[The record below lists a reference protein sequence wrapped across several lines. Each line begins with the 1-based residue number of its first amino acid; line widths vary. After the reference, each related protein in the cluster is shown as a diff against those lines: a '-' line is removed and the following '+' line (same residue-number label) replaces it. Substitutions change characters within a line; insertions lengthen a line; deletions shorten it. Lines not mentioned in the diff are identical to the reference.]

1 MSTLERGGNNRSC
14 QKRCRKSKKEKLQH
28 GGLAGRWQIW
38 IFPIVDLQVFHCMDL
53 HCGGEPA
60 RVLLSGCPPV
70 KGLTVQEKRRWELR
84 QKLTVERFQADSNLI
99 FRWFLIGDN
108 SARSDWNL
116 PERDALTPPGESL
129 VTILCICAGFHVL
142 VLTSYFLAAVTILS
156 LERNKKLLTS
166 LSAKRHNAITC
177 WSEGSKFTQ

>member
-1 MSTLERGGNNRSC
+1 M
-14 QKRCRKSKKEKLQH
+14 QSKVY
-28 GGLAGRWQIW
+28 AFNW
-38 IFPIVDLQVFHCMDL
+38 IRALFFKGQSRPPSLDCV
-53 HCGGEPA
+53 A
-60 RVLLSGCPPV
+60 LLCWHFITFS
-70 KGLTVQEKRRWELR
+70 
-84 QKLTVERFQADSNLI
+84 VERFQADSNLI